1 MTEAARSN
9 CPDGPLRFAELLC
22 ERLCHDLS
30 SLVGSL
36 AGAVEL
42 AVDDPVNGPV
52 NGPEALSVAKESAAA
67 LTGRLRLLRAA
78 WGSDCGALSPA
89 EIRALL
95 AGQASRVS
103 LDLAGLTDGSLPG
116 PVARLVLNL
125 LLLGI
130 EALPGGGTLAVTGSA
145 GIGLAIVPRGPRAAW
160 PTGFASLL
168 VSSDIKLPES
178 PRGLLAPLTVL
189 LARNAGLQLTLLMAG
204 SADGQP
210 APLLLSSN

>member
-1 MTEAARSN
+1 MTEAARSS

-22 ERLCHDLS
+22 ERFCHDLS

-42 AVDDPVNGPV
+42 AVDDPV

-130 EALPGGGTLAVTGSA
+130 EALAGGGTLAATGSA
-145 GIGLAIVPRGPRAAW
+145 GAGLAIVPRGPRAAW
-160 PTGFASLL
+160 STGFASLL
-168 VSSDIKLPES
+168 VSSDIKRPDS

-189 LARNAGLQLTLLMAG
+189 LARDAGLQLTLLMAG